1 MSKITQHLVGWLA
14 GGIVAAWVAW
24 FGVTDSLY
32 RIIPNEPV
40 ILTLGVVVTMISL
53 VGISRTAKRCST
65 GWLVPATLV
74 AFFVAAGLLID
85 LTLLGFG
92 LTIPGFY

>member
-1 MSKITQHLVGWLA
+1 M
-14 GGIVAAWVAW
+14 VAAWLAW
-24 FGVTDSLY
+24 LGVTDTLY
-32 RIIPNEPV
+32 QIIPSEPI

-53 VGISRTAKRCST
+53 IGISRTARRCSQ
-65 GWLVPATLV
+65 GWLVPATVV
-74 AFFVAAGLLID
+74 AFFVATGLLID